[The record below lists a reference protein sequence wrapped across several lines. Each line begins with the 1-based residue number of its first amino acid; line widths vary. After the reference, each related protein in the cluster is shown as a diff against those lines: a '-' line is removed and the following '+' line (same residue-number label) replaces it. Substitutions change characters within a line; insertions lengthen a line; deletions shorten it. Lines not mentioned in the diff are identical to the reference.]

1 MGEWREK
8 EGEAWREESGI
19 TCQSQTSKARCGIGD
34 ARINDYPGHPAWAFS
49 LGFDISNEIIELTLA
64 NQARLLLLEKCF
76 SQSCTVRS
84 VGEGSSSLC
93 FPGDGCFTH

>member
-34 ARINDYPGHPAWAFS
+34 ARINDYPDHPAWAGGRIGGHAF
-49 LGFDISNEIIELTLA
+49 LIIKD
-64 NQARLLLLEKCF
+64 RL
-76 SQSCTVRS
+76 
-84 VGEGSSSLC
+84 
-93 FPGDGCFTH
+93 